1 MTRKKIF
8 LFQFIYE
15 GVSYLT
21 LGDEAR
27 VRKDMKDG
35 ILLRALERDVSFRE
49 EDLVNRVEIHQG

>member
-1 MTRKKIF
+1 MI

-21 LGDEAR
+21 LDDEAQ
-27 VRKDMKDG
+27 VKKDMRDG
-35 ILLRALERDVSFRE
+35 ILLRALEREVSFRE